1 MNSYLFSTRKEFNQL
16 MCLLFFSFSPWH
28 CLQESFL
35 CLLKWLALNFA
46 KDHKKR
52 SCVCDD
58 IFFSSR
64 SRSPRCNHLQPQIP
78 VVLAVTSPC
87 KRQAPQSAPGAGPKM
102 TARIAFHGSCPKLCV
117 LIVLITAVQCYIITG
132 DWCRD
137 VTSQQDKLSGN
148 GL

>member
-1 MNSYLFSTRKEFNQL
+1 MFT
-16 MCLLFFSFSPWH
+16 FFSFSLWQ
-28 CLQESFL
+28 CLQVSFL
-35 CLLKWLALNFA
+35 CLLNWPALNFA
-46 KDHKKR
+46 KNHKKR

-64 SRSPRCNHLQPQIP
+64 NRSPRRSHLQPRIP
-78 VVLAVTSPC
+78 AVLAVTSPC

-102 TARIAFHGSCPKLCV
+102 TTQIVSHGSCPKLCV

-137 VTSQQDKLSGN
+137 VTYQQDKLSGN